1 MKYIILIATLL
12 ISSCGVKNKILK
24 WNNSDQLGIEEQAS
38 EVRDSF
44 STTDAG
50 KLILDRPV
58 VLETKYDESA
68 SETTADFNSW
78 FYVIPFLILSL
89 LTFLVF
95 RLKKQNMN
103 SL

>member
-38 EVRDSF
+38 EVHDSF
-44 STTDAG
+44 STTDVE
-50 KLILDRPV
+50 KLISDRPV

-68 SETTADFNSW
+68 SETTADLNSW